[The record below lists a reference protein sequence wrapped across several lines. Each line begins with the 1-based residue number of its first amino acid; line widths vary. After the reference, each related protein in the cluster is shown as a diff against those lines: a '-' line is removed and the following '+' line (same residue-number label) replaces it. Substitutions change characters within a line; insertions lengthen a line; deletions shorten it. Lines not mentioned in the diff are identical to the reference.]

1 MAVSE
6 RWDFTAIRAG
16 GILALLFAVPLW
28 FAASWA
34 ATSRD
39 SPGLALVFS
48 LGALVAFMFGA
59 ACAAWIQRLRLPLAH
74 GLVTAIGTYLA
85 VQAVVSVYRIV
96 RGDTINLLN
105 VFFFVTLAALA
116 GLLGGLLGQRLRS
129 VGFVPSTER
138 RIDVTD
144 DRLTNGKGDRS

>member
-6 RWDFTAIRAG
+6 RWDTTAIRAG
-16 GILALLFAVPLW
+16 AALALLFAVPLW
-28 FAASWA
+28 LAASWA

-39 SPGLALVFS
+39 NTGLALVFS

-59 ACAAWIQRLRLPLAH
+59 ACAAWLQRLRLPLAH

-85 VQAVVSVYRIV
+85 VQVVVSIYRIV
-96 RGDTINLLN
+96 RGDAINWFN

-138 RIDVTD
+138 TIDLD
-144 DRLTNGKGDRS
+144 GGDRS